1 MTSPSFE
8 RTATIVLVAAALA
21 LLAACKPG
29 DQGSGNAARQA
40 GGSTAGGLTAAGSS
54 RSVSDTVV
62 GGGVVEVTLKDGDAL
77 VEGAAVEVHGDMTH
91 AGMAPVIAAALEV
104 EPGLYRTEVF
114 GFTMAGDW
122 IITAQAKAQDGR
134 TAKAEAFV
142 TVSR

>member
-40 GGSTAGGLTAAGSS
+40 GGPTAGGLTAAV
-54 RSVSDTVV
+54 SVSDTVV

-104 EPGLYRTEVF
+104 EPGLYRTEAF

-122 IITAQAKAQDGR
+122 IITAQAKARDGR

>member
-40 GGSTAGGLTAAGSS
+40 GESTAGGLTAAV
-54 RSVSDTVV
+54 SVSDTVV

-104 EPGLYRTEVF
+104 EPGLYRTEAF

>member
-40 GGSTAGGLTAAGSS
+40 GESTAGGLTAAV
-54 RSVSDTVV
+54 SVSDTVV

-104 EPGLYRTEVF
+104 EPGLYRTEAF

-122 IITAQAKAQDGR
+122 IITAQAKARDGR